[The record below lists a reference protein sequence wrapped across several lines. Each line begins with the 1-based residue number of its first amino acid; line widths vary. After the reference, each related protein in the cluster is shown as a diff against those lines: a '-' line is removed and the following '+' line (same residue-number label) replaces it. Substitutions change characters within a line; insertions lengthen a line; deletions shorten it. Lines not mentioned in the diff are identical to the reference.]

1 VKTSKAGW
9 NTIATKLNGASNGYW
24 FGTNSAGN
32 LYMFVY
38 NNGTLRAASTGS
50 FICDGAWHHVVG
62 IYDGYSTVYYVDG
75 KNVYTKAWGSFLA
88 IGAASANSLYIS
100 STGTNRFNGVID
112 EVRIW
117 NRPLSSEEVGA
128 SYNANTNG
136 LSHIFAGLADGTYQY
151 YAYVTDATGNS
162 AKTETRTITVDTDGR
177 PGDTNSDGI
186 INTADLTLL
195 ERIIV
200 GLEGTTVDADANQD
214 GKINTADL
222 TTVEAI
228 IAGIS

>member
-1 VKTSKAGW
+1 
-9 NTIATKLNGASNGYW
+9 LNGYW
-24 FGTNSAGN
+24 FGTSSAGN
-32 LYMFVY
+32 LYLFVY
-38 NNGTLRAASTGS
+38 NNGTLRAASS
-50 FICDGAWHHVVG
+50 SSNICDGAWHHVVG
-62 IYDGYSTVYYVDG
+62 IYDGYRTIYYVDG
-75 KNVYTKAWGSFLA
+75 KNVYTKDWGSFLA
-88 IGAASANSLYIS
+88 IGTTSSNSLYIS

-112 EVRIW
+112 EVSIW
-117 NRPLSSEEVGA
+117 NRALSSEEITA
-128 SYNANTNG
+128 SYDANTNG

-195 ERIIV
+195 ERIIA
-200 GLEGTTVDADANQD
+200 GLDAATPDADANQD

-222 TTVEAI
+222 TTVEVI
-228 IAGIS
+228 IAGMA